1 MSTRLKLF
9 RDINLNTDAVI
20 EVLVEDF
27 NSPGE
32 DACLAAQ
39 IYLADHTTMDA
50 FWDEVSEVSKR
61 FRHEGMCRVLNIKI
75 PIIEVRNEYY

>member
-1 MSTRLKLF
+1 MSTQLKLF
-9 RDINLNTDAVI
+9 RDINLDTDAVI
-20 EVLVEDF
+20 EVLGEDF

-32 DACLAAQ
+32 GACLAEQ

-61 FRHEGMCRVLNIKI
+61 FRHKGMCPVLNIKI
-75 PIIEVRNEYY
+75 PMIEVRNDYH